1 MLAPAPVTPE
11 RYDEF
16 ACACDPE
23 ANAFLVERVLN
34 RPNVAPP
41 PVRDLVRVAS
51 IRQQGWMEWKAALAD
66 AGAVGTVFLA
76 PSAAMRAARAVEW
89 VLDREASSVARVACG
104 RDLAAGMLRHAVGL
118 RVQEIARQLGVPR
131 STAHHA
137 LQRHERRME
146 ESPEY
151 AALVARA
158 VRSAVRRTHRR
169 AAHPLD
175 LSLRVGHGR
184 IEPANAEVPRC

>member
-1 MLAPAPVTPE
+1 MKRLSPW
-11 RYDEF
+11 R
-16 ACACDPE
+16 ACACDPD
-23 ANAFLVERVLN
+23 ANAFLDERILHH
-34 RPNVAPP
+34 PNLAPP

-66 AGAVGTVFLA
+66 AGAVGTAFLA
-76 PSAAMRAARAVEW
+76 PSAAMRAARAVEC
-89 VLDREASSVARVACG
+89 VLDRGANSVVRVAYG
-104 RDLAAGMLRHAVGL
+104 RDVAAGLLRHAVGL
-118 RVQEIARQLGVPR
+118 RVQEIAKQLGVAR

-137 LQRHERRME
+137 LQRHERWME

-158 VRSAVRRTHRR
+158 VRSAGRRTHTM

-175 LSLRVGHGR
+175 LPLRVGYGQV
-184 IEPANAEVPRC
+184 EPANAGVPRR